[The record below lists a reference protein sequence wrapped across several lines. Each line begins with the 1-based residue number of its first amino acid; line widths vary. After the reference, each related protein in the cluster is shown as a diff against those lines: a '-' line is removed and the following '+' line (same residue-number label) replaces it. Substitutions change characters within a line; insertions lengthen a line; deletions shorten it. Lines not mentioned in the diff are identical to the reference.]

1 MDSLNNE
8 QILWI
13 FCAKYRSGLL
23 VKKKKK
29 RATADLSASS
39 SLTSKISKGSYTSG
53 RSYVSAD
60 SCLFCIFSFSH
71 LSYEKRITDRRFSC
85 VVQIDSMC
93 LKMWSKHTVVKYD
106 ARASHL
112 TSRFLLC
119 CRDSL
124 IPAYYHSSVFGENE
138 YSDIRH
144 EIIYR
149 SEQQVIR

>member
-1 MDSLNNE
+1 MSRYCG
-8 QILWI
+8 I
-13 FCAKYRSGLL
+13 FAWNIDRDCSW
-23 VKKKKK
+23 KKK
-29 RATADLSASS
+29 RATADLSASACSS
-39 SLTSKISKGSYTSG
+39 SLTLKISKGSYTSG

-60 SCLFCIFSFSH
+60 SCLFCIFSFPH
-71 LSYEKRITDRRFSC
+71 LSYEKRITDRKFSC

-112 TSRFLLC
+112 TSSFLLY
-119 CRDSL
+119 CRNLL